1 MGFNVRTVLTN
12 LFLWVALFG
21 QAPDTLWTRTFG
33 ADYFD
38 EGYSVQQTS
47 DRGYIVTGRTGG
59 GPNPYHLWLIKT
71 DSLGDSLWTKKFG
84 TVSMGYSVQ
93 QTMDGG
99 FIITG
104 IKALSNNSD
113 PDVWLI
119 KTDSNGDTL
128 WTRTFGGSGFDWGN
142 FVQQTSDS
150 GFIITGYTYSFSVG
164 SADVWLIKTD
174 SIGDTLWT
182 RTFGGSDWDN
192 GRFVQQTLDGGYII
206 ATETYSFGAGS
217 NDAWLIKTDA
227 NGDSLWTRTV
237 GGGGSDAAYSVR
249 QNINGGWYILAG
261 YTQSFG
267 DINGDVFLAKVDEN
281 GNTLWIKTIGG
292 DKSDGALSI
301 QQTSDRGF
309 FITGYTQ
316 SFGAGSGDVWLIKT
330 DASGDTVWTK
340 CIGGV
345 DWDEGWAGRNTSD
358 GGYVVTGF
366 TESFGVFYRDLWLIK
381 IALPV
386 TAVKDPPHAI
396 INEYL
401 LKQNY
406 PNPFN
411 PTTTLEYAI
420 ASRQFVS
427 LKVYDLFGKE
437 VTILVDEEKPAGEYD
452 VEFDAS
458 YLPSGIY
465 FYQLRAGSYVKTKK
479 MIVMK

>member
-1 MGFNVRTVLTN
+1 MGLKVRTVLAN
-12 LFLWVALFG
+12 LFFWVALFG
-21 QAPDTLWTRTFG
+21 QAPDTLWTRTYG
-33 ADYFD
+33 VDYFD

-47 DRGYIVTGRTGG
+47 DGGYIVTGRTGG
-59 GPNPYHLWLIKT
+59 GPNLYHLWLIKT

-84 TVSMGYSVQ
+84 AVSMGYAVQ

-164 SADVWLIKTD
+164 SADAWLIKTD
-174 SIGDTLWT
+174 ASGDTLWT

-227 NGDSLWTRTV
+227 NGDSIWTRTI

-249 QNINGGWYILAG
+249 QNINGGWYVLAG

-267 DINGDVFLAKVDEN
+267 DINGDVLLAKVDEN

-292 DKSDGALSI
+292 DKGDGALSV

-309 FITGYTQ
+309 FITGYTH
-316 SFGAGSGDVWLIKT
+316 SFGAGSGDVYLIKT

-340 CIGGV
+340 SIGGV
-345 DWDEGWAGRNTSD
+345 DWDEGWSGRYTSD

-381 IALPV
+381 IAPGV
-386 TAVKDPPHAI
+386 AAVKEPPHAI
-396 INEYL
+396 VNVYF

-411 PTTTLEYAI
+411 PKTTLEYAI

-427 LKVYDLFGKE
+427 LKVYDLLGGE
-437 VTILVDEEKPAGEYD
+437 IAVLVNEEKPAGEHI
-452 VEFDAS
+452 VELDAS
-458 YLPSGIY
+458 QLSSGIY
-465 FYQLRAGSYVKTKK
+465 FYRLRAGSYVKTKK